1 MKFKVNIPEL
11 KKIQQRVSEHRSV
24 TRIVEWSKK
33 RTLPGFCNVPVYDV
47 VLFVFNETKR
57 LDLTMRANSIAFSF
71 FMSLFPAL
79 LTLFTFLPF
88 LHAYILHYLPEGYDF
103 NGILQQEIQKIMPGS
118 AGNALFDFIKDIT
131 TNPRVGLLSF
141 GFILA
146 LFFSSNGMM
155 AMMQSF
161 EKSYKSTFKR
171 RGAIRK
177 RLIAIFLTALLGSL
191 LIASVVLIILG
202 SFIINW
208 LSEYIALAGL
218 STAAI
223 DTWRWI
229 AILLLFYFGIS
240 IIYRYGASTHKRFH
254 FFSPGTTLAA
264 ALSIL
269 SSVAFSFYI
278 DELGR
283 YDSYSRFYG
292 SIATII
298 IVMLWIQLNSL
309 ILLIGFELNASI
321 AINRDLIALK
331 QEQEQGGYPAGG

>member
-1 MKFKVNIPEL
+1 M
-11 KKIQQRVSEHRSV
+11 EHRLV
-24 TRIVEWSKK
+24 KRVLDWSKK
-33 RTLPGFCNVPVYDV
+33 KTLPGFCNVPVYDV
-47 VLFVFNETKR
+47 VLFVLNEIKR

-88 LHAYILHYLPEGYDF
+88 LHSYLLQYLPEGYDF
-103 NGILQQEIQKIMPGS
+103 NAILQQEIQKIMPGS
-118 AGNALFDFIKDIT
+118 AGNALFGFIKDIT
-131 TNPRVGLLSF
+131 TKPRIGLLSF

-146 LFFSSNGMM
+146 LFFSSNGML

-161 EKSYKSTFKR
+161 EKSYKSTFRR
-171 RGAIRK
+171 RGLIRK
-177 RLIAIFLTALLGSL
+177 RLVAVFLTALLGSM

-202 SFIINW
+202 SFIIQW
-208 LSEYIALAGL
+208 LSDYIKLAGL

-223 DTWRWI
+223 DTWRWV

-240 IIYRYGASTHKRFH
+240 MIYRYGAATRKRFH

-269 SSVAFSFYI
+269 SSLAFSFYI

-283 YDSYSRFYG
+283 YDTYSRFYG

-321 AINRDLIALK
+321 AINRDLIAQQSS
-331 QEQEQGGYPAGG
+331 QEKATYPIES